1 MGPWFVPL
9 SALWYAILATRH
21 ALYNW
26 GLLRSE
32 RSLIP
37 TLVVGNMEGTLQML
51 ENVGG
56 VYSLLDDDASPVA
69 GIQLSNYTH
78 PSLADVDGDGDA
90 DLLVG
95 AADNELHYFE
105 NVGTSSAPSFVA
117 RYGDDVPLGLAS
129 LRSDERV
136 RLRVALG

>member
-1 MGPWFVPL
+1 MPK
-9 SALWYAILATRH
+9 AEAIPKATKGATSGKAGKRPV
-21 ALYNW
+21 AT
-26 GLLRSE
+26 
-32 RSLIP
+32 I
-37 TLVVGNMEGTLQML
+37 
-51 ENVGG
+51 
-56 VYSLLDDDASPVA
+56 SLLDDDASPVA

-136 RLRVALG
+136 RAVSLLV